1 MSAILEVNKLSVSY
15 NKKANEK
22 EILGCNQ
29 VSFIINQGEIVGLLG
44 ESGCGKSTVAKAI
57 MGLIKPNN
65 GEIIHNSL
73 RPQMIFQDPKNS
85 LNPSM
90 KIGRILEE
98 PLRIEGGF
106 SKIER
111 RKKVLDMMVKV
122 GLEKSLI
129 HRYPEALSGGQ
140 RQRVCIAAS
149 LIMGCKLL
157 VADEAVSALDM
168 TIQAQI
174 VELLIKMQKSLDL
187 SILFISHDLR
197 LVYNICDHVIVMKDG
212 EVLESGI
219 TKEVFLHPS
228 TDYMKQLMEASQW
241 I

>member
-1 MSAILEVNKLSVSY
+1 MSVILEVNELSVSY

-29 VSFIINQGEIVGLLG
+29 ISFTINQGEIVGLLG

-57 MGLIKPNN
+57 MGLIKPDN
-65 GEIIHNSL
+65 GEVIHNSL

-111 RKKVLDMMVKV
+111 RKKVLDMMVEV
-122 GLEKSLI
+122 GLEKNLI
-129 HRYPEALSGGQ
+129 NRYPEALSGGQ

-174 VELLIKMQKSLDL
+174 VELLIKMKKNFDL

-197 LVYNICDHVIVMKDG
+197 LVYNICDHVMVMKDG

-228 TDYMKQLMEASQW
+228 TDYMKQLVEASQW